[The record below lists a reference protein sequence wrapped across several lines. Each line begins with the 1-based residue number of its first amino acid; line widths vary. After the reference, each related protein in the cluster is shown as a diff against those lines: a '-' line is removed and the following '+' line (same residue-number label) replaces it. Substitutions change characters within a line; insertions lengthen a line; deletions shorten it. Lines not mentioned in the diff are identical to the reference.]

1 MLEQLCL
8 DEALL
13 DAAKEVFETM
23 VFMSIEEC
31 TDMDSHVEG
40 ESMMGSITFR
50 ITFEGSLDGCM
61 SICCATPCAKIIA
74 ANMLA
79 LEPGEDISESE
90 VGDAIGEITNMVMGS
105 VKSRV
110 QDRVGNLD
118 VSIPTVVT
126 GRELESSLGDR
137 AMKIPVRTLVDGEHL
152 IEFTLLCKE
161 RR

>member
-1 MLEQLCL
+1 L

-23 VFMSIEEC
+23 IFMSL
-31 TDMDSHVEG
+31 EG
-40 ESMMGSITFR
+40 CAGDDTPIQGDSMMGSITFR
-50 ITFEGSLDGCM
+50 IMFEGSLDGCM
-61 SICCATPCAKIIA
+61 SICCTTDCARTIA

-79 LEPGEDISESE
+79 INTPEGVSETE
-90 VGDAIGEITNMVMGS
+90 ICDAIGEVTNMVMGS
-105 VKSRV
+105 VKSRI

-126 GRELESSLGDR
+126 GRELESSLGDH
-137 AMKIPVRTLVDGEHL
+137 ATKVGVRTLVDGQDVIQL
-152 IEFTLLCKE
+152 TLLYRE